1 MTIST
6 LLCSISKIDHQK
18 FLVKLQSGGPIS
30 FAGYLAFCNVNFL
43 NKRLGLEDAA
53 QDEQQTLTAGS
64 EALQNCGLGCKTQ
77 HRRGSRSFL
86 KGVKQG
92 PTWVVQAVPSE
103 VQSGN
108 GCVEEDE
115 VSNGLGTFILSNLA
129 PTHLQHLN
137 LQKPACSRSATTQGY
152 SRAATHYYLSA
163 TNHDYS

>member
-1 MTIST
+1 
-6 LLCSISKIDHQK
+6 
-18 FLVKLQSGGPIS
+18 LQSGGPIS

-53 QDEQQTLTAGS
+53 QDEQQTLPAGS

-86 KGVKQG
+86 QGVKQG

-103 VQSGN
+103 VQSGD

-115 VSNGLGTFILSNLA
+115 VSNGLCTFILSHLA

-137 LQKPACSRSATTQGY
+137 LRKPACPKSATT
-152 SRAATHYYLSA
+152 
-163 TNHDYS
+163 HDYSQQQLMITHQQQLMITSISLAQCT

>member
-1 MTIST
+1 M
-6 LLCSISKIDHQK
+6 
-18 FLVKLQSGGPIS
+18 
-30 FAGYLAFCNVNFL
+30 
-43 NKRLGLEDAA
+43 EDAA
-53 QDEQQTLTAGS
+53 QDEQQTLPAGS

-137 LQKPACSRSATTQGY
+137 LQKHAQDQQQLRVTHEPQLTTTYQQQIMI
-152 SRAATHYYLSA
+152 THEQHLMMNSIGL
-163 TNHDYS
+163 TPCN